1 MKVTT
6 LFLILLVGIALGV
19 GGMIFAPD
27 MVDPYLPDAFRA
39 KKAET
44 VEGEVVRK
52 VREGDHLLLTVQTSQ
67 GTVLATFRKKMAE
80 IDLLVQ
86 QGDAVTLALGRY
98 EPFVTDPAIER
109 VRKPDVALRPKDS
122 ALSSP
127 PVGETL
133 QEKPPT
139 HP

>member
-86 QGDAVTLALGRY
+86 QGDAVTLALSRY

-109 VRKPDVALRPKDS
+109 VRKPDVAVRPKDS
-122 ALSSP
+122 PLLP
-127 PVGETL
+127 PAVGEIM

-139 HP
+139 Q